1 MSQMQNAG
9 QVLRQHAAAQL
20 ANELDFFRRHKSE
33 WLPTHRGQFVL
44 IGKQTFGGFHKT
56 YQEALRAGTRMFGL
70 VTPFL
75 IQEVCDRDI

>member
-1 MSQMQNAG
+1 MSHMQNAG
-9 QVLRQHAAAQL
+9 QILREHTAAQL
-20 ANELDFFRRHKSE
+20 SAELDFFRQYKSE
-33 WLPTHRGQFVL
+33 WLPSHRGQFVL

-56 YQEALRAGTRMFGL
+56 YQDALRAGTRMFGL